1 MGDATKIHQVL
12 MNLFTN
18 AGHAMIENGGILEVL
33 FDDVEIDQLYA
44 DTHPELRPGSYIKLT
59 VSDNGCGMTKGIMD
73 RIFDPFFTTKEKG
86 EGSGMG
92 LSVVHGIVKSHGGS
106 IHVYSEPQKGT
117 TFNIF
122 LPVIDMISGQKKPEK
137 KNIPRGSEHILLVDD
152 EEVLVN
158 LGRQSLEN
166 LGYHVTTRSSSL
178 EALYLFREK
187 PMDFDVVITDLTM
200 PDLTGDKLAMK
211 LLEIRK
217 DIPII
222 LCTGFS
228 EKMNKELARKIGI
241 RAFLQ
246 KPFIRSEIAE
256 ALRSAIEG

>member
-33 FDDVEIDQLYA
+33 LDDVEIDQWHA
-44 DTHPELRPGSYIKLT
+44 DMHPDLKPGSYLRLT

-106 IHVYSEPQKGT
+106 IHVYSEPRKGT

-122 LPVIDMISGQKKPEK
+122 LPVIDIISKQKKPEK
-137 KNIPRGSEHILLVDD
+137 KNIPEGSERVLLVDD

-166 LGYHVTTRSSSL
+166 LGYHVTTQTSSL
-178 EALYLFREK
+178 EALDIFRER
-187 PMDFDVVITDLTM
+187 PMDFDIIITDLTM
-200 PDLTGDKLAMK
+200 PNLTGDKLAIK

-228 EKMNKELARKIGI
+228 EKMNKEIARRIGI

-256 ALRSAIEG
+256 AIRSAL